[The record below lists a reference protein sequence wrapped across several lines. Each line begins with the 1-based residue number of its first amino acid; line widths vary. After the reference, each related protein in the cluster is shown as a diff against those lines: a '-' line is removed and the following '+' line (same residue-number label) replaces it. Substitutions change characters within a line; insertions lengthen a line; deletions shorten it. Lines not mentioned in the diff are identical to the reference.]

1 MTKERALVTNFQA
14 ESVPYRMENGIA
26 TNPKAITNRT
36 NIHPSVKPIDI
47 MSYLIKL
54 STREGDTVLDP
65 FLGSGSTMIASRN
78 LRRNCIGMEREE
90 QYIKIAKGRLQWNA
104 MQKMGN
110 IECVLL

>member
-1 MTKERALVTNFQA
+1 MTANLISPHLKNERPIGVAFNEDDNLFQQKRA
-14 ESVPYRMENGIA
+14 
-26 TNPKAITNRT
+26 

-65 FLGSGSTMIASRN
+65 FLGSGTTMIAARN

-104 MQKMGN
+104 MQKIGN